1 MTSKKLFVFTDGAS
15 RGNPGKAAIAFLIC
29 SEETILEKG
38 AKTIGIATNN
48 EAEYKA
54 AIEAL
59 GQVRQKYSNADV
71 LFHSDSKLIV
81 SQLSGDWKVKEQRLQ
96 ELHAKVKSLASGL
109 SSIKYK
115 HVRRTHPMIQ
125 KADMLANH
133 ALDALK

>member
-29 SEETILEKG
+29 SEETVLERG
-38 AKTIGIATNN
+38 SRTIGIATNN

-59 GQVRQKYSNADV
+59 SQIRRKYPSANV

-81 SQLSGDWKVKEQRLQ
+81 NQLAGNWKVKEKRLQ
-96 ELHAKVKSLASGL
+96 ELHAKVKSLTSGL

-115 HVRRTHPMIQ
+115 HVRRTHPMI
-125 KADMLANH
+125 KRADMMANH
-133 ALDALK
+133 VLDALK